1 MSKFL
6 PSTADD
12 YFAALKYY
20 RQQLKYAGTKEAAR
34 MAALA
39 VESIRYAAI
48 RRENTWLN
56 KNHLR
61 EMHGCPVYFAGN
73 QNCPDPPRGGIVDAH
88 EGAVI
93 VLDSTSGGLTYR
105 PLDWTA
111 CGTRLRWPDDDT
123 DLLGFCE

>member
-20 RQQLKYAGTKEAAR
+20 RQQAKSAGTKESAR

-39 VESIRYAAI
+39 VEAIRYAAI
-48 RRENTWLN
+48 RRENRWLN
-56 KNHLR
+56 HNHLA
-61 EMHGCPVYFAGN
+61 EMHGCPVYFIGN
-73 QNCPDPPRGGIVDAH
+73 SCCADPPRGGIVDAH
-88 EGAVI
+88 KGAVI
-93 VLDSTSGGLTYR
+93 VLDNTSGGLTYR
-105 PLDWTA
+105 TMDWTA

-123 DLLGFCE
+123 DLLDFCE

>member
-20 RQQLKYAGTKEAAR
+20 RQQLKSTGTKETAR

-39 VESIRYAAI
+39 VEAIRYAAM
-48 RRENTWLN
+48 RRENRWLN

-61 EMHGCPVYFAGN
+61 EMHGLPVYFAGN
-73 QNCPDPPRGGIVDAH
+73 QYCPTPPRGGIVDAH
-88 EGAVI
+88 KGAVI
-93 VLDSTSGGLTYR
+93 VLDSTTGGLTYR
-105 PLDWTA
+105 SLDWTS
-111 CGTRLRWPDDDT
+111 CGTRIRWPDDDT
-123 DLLGFCE
+123 DLLDFCE